1 MYFNIGGGSKLPGS
15 NIDPTVNRLARYN
28 MSGEDG
34 DTKEDIVIHVHILRT
49 IELKLKVQLVISNNS
64 DAIKHDI
71 NIFKL
76 IKYLVLSSFSRF
88 VTRVTWQV
96 PLVEQVLLTLQE
108 HLSSPLVF
116 CGVHV

>member
-1 MYFNIGGGSKLPGS
+1 
-15 NIDPTVNRLARYN
+15 